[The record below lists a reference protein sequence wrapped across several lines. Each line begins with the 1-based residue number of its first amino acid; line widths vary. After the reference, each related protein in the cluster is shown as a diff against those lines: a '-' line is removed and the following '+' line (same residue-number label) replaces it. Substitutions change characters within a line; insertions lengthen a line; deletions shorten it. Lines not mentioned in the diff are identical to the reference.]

1 VYHKHLGRMSKAR
14 MDQNWDRMK
23 DQIVAQWDGLDEGA
37 LKKARG
43 NLTKVVDIIAE
54 HTGEARA
61 TIMTKM
67 SAFI

>member
-1 VYHKHLGRMSKAR
+1 MSKAR

-23 DQIVAQWDGLDEGA
+23 DQIVAQWGGIDEGA

-43 NLTKVVDIIAE
+43 NLSKVVDLIAE

>member
-1 VYHKHLGRMSKAR
+1 MSKQR
-14 MDQNWDRMK
+14 MDQNWERMK
-23 DQIVAQWDGLDEGA
+23 EQILAQWDGLDEGA

-43 NLTKVVDIIAE
+43 NLGKVVDLIAE

>member
-1 VYHKHLGRMSKAR
+1 
-14 MDQNWDRMK
+14 MDQSWDRMK
-23 DQIVAQWDGLDEGA
+23 DQITAQWEGLDESA

-43 NLTKVVDIIAE
+43 NLSKVVDLIAE

-61 TIMTKM
+61 SIMTKM